1 MFDMMPRNT
10 TTAVTIPFGVDAATL
25 RRRADKKPV
34 PSATPTP
41 IIIVNTVP
49 SAKKPVKLLTTFVTM

>member
-1 MFDMMPRNT
+1 MFDMIPRNT
-10 TTAVTIPFGVDAATL
+10 TTDVTSPFGVDAATL
-25 RRRADKKPV
+25 RRSADKNPV

-49 SAKKPVKLLTTFVTM
+49 SAKNPVKLLTTVVTM